1 MARGNFCRK
10 AGFEAAHQDLKAVED
25 INDFL
30 LDLEGRKRD
39 IKFTS
44 RFTPSLEGEIK
55 GVVNCVL

>member
-1 MARGNFCRK
+1 V
-10 AGFEAAHQDLKAVED
+10 HQDLKAVED